1 MSTQILDRIT
11 ADPDQQERYARIAL
25 ACLTIPGEPNPP
37 AVRLTGTN
45 GPAVVQHTLDTLPP
59 AIAEQTVIDALDS
72 AADGTHRVL
81 IPTDPEWPTGLDD
94 LGTERPVALWASGD
108 LDLLTGTPARAVT
121 ITGARAAT
129 SYGDHA
135 AAELAHDLTST
146 GRSIITGG
154 AYGIDAAATRAT
166 LAASGHPIVVLAS
179 GIGPYPAGNT
189 GLLHQVTEQGLVLTE
204 TPPSVAPTRSRFVA
218 RTRILA
224 ALAAATVIVEAGARS
239 GAPQVAHTAHR
250 LARTVGAV
258 PGPITSTTSTGC
270 HLLIQAGIARLITS
284 ADDLAPTVDE

>member
-59 AIAEQTVIDALDS
+59 AIAEQTVIDDS

-154 AYGIDAAATRAT
+154 AYGIDAVATRAT

-179 GIGPYPAGNT
+179 GIDRPYPAGNT

>member
-45 GPAVVQHTLDTLPP
+45 GPAVVQHTLDTLSP

-81 IPTDPEWPTGLDD
+81 IPTDPEWPI
-94 LGTERPVALWASGD
+94 ALWASGD

-154 AYGIDAAATRAT
+154 AYGIDAVATRAT

-179 GIGPYPAGNT
+179 GIDRPYPAGNT